1 MNTPTTSYGG
11 PPTFLLYGANGY
23 TARLIIDLAESFGL
37 TPILAGRSPAK
48 LKSLAEKYGLI
59 YRVADLTDVS
69 VLDAILP
76 DVSVVLHCAGPFS
89 KTAAPMQQACLRTG
103 THYLDITGE
112 IDVFEHGMTLHAEAI
127 RQNVMLMSGVGF
139 DVVPTDCMARYLHD
153 RLPDVTH
160 LQLAFFT
167 EGGRLSH
174 GTAQTALEGAGQGG
188 KIRRNGRI
196 EAVPNAQKTLPVDFG
211 NGQLRPCMSIPWGDV
226 STAFHTTGIPNIETF
241 IGSSTG
247 QIRLAKLGNYLGGL
261 LRNGAVQSF
270 LQKQIAKRVTGP
282 DETTRQ
288 RARTHVWGKVWNAK
302 GQTVETRLHGPE
314 GYTLTALAALII
326 TKKVLNGDW
335 KAGYQTPAGLYGADL
350 ILEIGGVTRE
360 DVTRKGA

>member
-1 MNTPTTSYGG
+1 MPS
-11 PPTFLLYGANGY
+11 FLLYGANGY
-23 TARLIIDLAESFGL
+23 TAKLIIDLAKSFGL
-37 TPILAGRSPAK
+37 RPVLAGRSSAK
-48 LKSLAEKYGLI
+48 LKPLAEKYGLI

-69 VLDAILP
+69 ALDALLP

-112 IDVFEHGMTLHAEAI
+112 IDVFEHGMALHPEAI

-153 RLPDVTH
+153 RLPDATH

-167 EGGRLSH
+167 EGGSLSH
-174 GTAQTALEGAGQGG
+174 GTAQTALEGAGGGG
-188 KIRRNGRI
+188 KVRRNGRI
-196 EAVPNAQKTLPVDFG
+196 ETVPNAQKTLSVDFG
-211 NGQLRPCMSIPWGDV
+211 NGQTIPCMSIPWGDV
-226 STAFHTTGIPNIETF
+226 STAYQTTGIPNIETF
-241 IGSSTG
+241 IGSSVG

-261 LRNGAVQSF
+261 LRNQTVQSF
-270 LQKQIAKRVTGP
+270 LQKQIARRVTGP
-282 DETTRQ
+282 NDATRQ
-288 RARTHVWGKVWNAK
+288 RARTHIRGKVWNAK
-302 GQTVETRLHGPE
+302 GQTVEARLHGPE
-314 GYTLTALAALII
+314 GYTLTALAALTI

-350 ILEIGGVTRE
+350 VLEIDGVTRE
-360 DVTRKGA
+360 GM